1 MKSVY
6 LLLLSSLLLVNYLG
20 AQVIERGK
28 ATYYADYFE
37 GRKTAN
43 GDIYRHSGFT
53 AAHRTIPLGTRVKV
67 TCTGGSNE
75 SCVVTVNDRCADHA
89 GGIID
94 LSKGAASH
102 LGFLRAGKTSVVI
115 ELLDENLSPEE
126 KAKAKYSVIV
136 EESEAVEN
144 LYPLLSTL
152 SEKGYEN
159 ITLNFVSEKEK
170 GVYQLIIGPYK
181 YKQNAEL
188 VTHAFRNE
196 GKSSRMLERKDTD
209 N

>member
-1 MKSVY
+1 MKGVY
-6 LLLLSSLLLVNYLG
+6 LFLFFLLWTFTNLS

-43 GDIYRHSGFT
+43 GEVYRHSGFT

-75 SCVVTVNDRCADHA
+75 SCVVTVNDRCANHA

-94 LSKGAASH
+94 LSKGAAAH
-102 LGFLRAGKTSVVI
+102 LGFLRAGKTSVQI

-126 KAKAKYSVIV
+126 KALAKYTVIV
-136 EESEAVEN
+136 DESEAVET

-159 ITLNFVSEKEK
+159 INLNFVSEKEQ

-181 YKQNAEL
+181 YKYNAEL
-188 VTHAFRNE
+188 VAQAFRNE
-196 GKSSRMLERKDTD
+196 NKKARMIEKKETE